1 MISKEDNPMK
11 MKKRLIGIIGIV
23 VTIVLVMLVVVM
35 LNKGK
40 DKQQPQL
47 EETDNKTQTA
57 EDLAPYTSMDVDK
70 IDGLLNTELTDE
82 QIAESNRIQT
92 ELTIPNIVE
101 IQDED
106 PTDNKYTGIDDE
118 GNIYEIEDPIL
129 NMTDEEAQEFVQSI
143 IDDPDNGGIMGE
155 QIEEIED
162 GQPDQ
167 DLLDAGFEA
176 TPSESGEDGY
186 IYTNPNV
193 IDDGSQVTDGS
204 EFNNPSDPQAGMTQE
219 KKDNAWDIQGEIYG

>member
-70 IDGLLNTELTDE
+70 IDGLNLIKYN
-82 QIAESNRIQT
+82 ESWNNNDS
-92 ELTIPNIVE
+92 LF
-101 IQDED
+101 D
-106 PTDNKYTGIDDE
+106 
-118 GNIYEIEDPIL
+118 
-129 NMTDEEAQEFVQSI
+129 
-143 IDDPDNGGIMGE
+143 
-155 QIEEIED
+155 
-162 GQPDQ
+162 
-167 DLLDAGFEA
+167 
-176 TPSESGEDGY
+176 
-186 IYTNPNV
+186 
-193 IDDGSQVTDGS
+193 SQRQH
-204 EFNNPSDPQAGMTQE
+204 PQCCL
-219 KKDNAWDIQGEIYG
+219 